1 MRDRAAS
8 RARARSEAR
17 PRLVPSESRADAR
30 RARGALAPSRG
41 PALGATP
48 RARRHAA
55 LVRPPKPRHARGSR
69 GRHPDGHRRQKR
81 RRPRRAGPR
90 QPALVTRD
98 LRPGDVI
105 NIPPEAATASAAR
118 SFAVPAAELGEDDP
132 ERGAASAGNAEAMAP
147 TSSSASPAYSSS
159 TPNPDHVR
167 DDAARA
173 QPGRPPPIR
182 APAVKLPG
190 DYFRELGGARHR
202 AAASAK
208 EAVEENTGIRV
219 DDAIGD
225 LENDAEKL
233 GRLVNDVPRGFSSPE
248 DERFS
253 ERKARKAA
261 RKAAL
266 AELGGKATEMGGSGV
281 HGGGDGG

>member
-1 MRDRAAS
+1 MASAWGFLVEEKNSTRADARENRGYGPDCETLVCETCLDFQILDLRHLPSEGTRVPGDVVLASHTTARRAHARRPRRARGPEPSPSPPRASLIVVTRARDRAAS

-90 QPALVTRD
+90 QPGARHPRSPTRRRHQHPTRGRHRLRRALVR
-98 LRPGDVI
+98 RPRRRTQRRR
-105 NIPPEAATASAAR
+105 PRARRRAT
-118 SFAVPAAELGEDDP
+118 
-132 ERGAASAGNAEAMAP
+132 AGNAEATSP
-147 TSSSASPAYSSS
+147 TAWSSASPAYSSS

-173 QPGRPPPIR
+173 APAARRPSARPP
-182 APAVKLPG
+182 
-190 DYFRELGGARHR
+190 
-202 AAASAK
+202 
-208 EAVEENTGIRV
+208 
-219 DDAIGD
+219 
-225 LENDAEKL
+225 
-233 GRLVNDVPRGFSSPE
+233 
-248 DERFS
+248 
-253 ERKARKAA
+253 
-261 RKAAL
+261 
-266 AELGGKATEMGGSGV
+266 
-281 HGGGDGG
+281 